1 LLSAFLATAASAS
14 ANYYGLLRRVPDSAN
29 AIILID
35 AERMLMSPI
44 AMREKWR
51 DRANTPEAGTIHF
64 PVNAERYMLA
74 AKLDFVSNF
83 EDIWDVGLIEATS
96 DVSLPYLSKMEGGY
110 LEKVEG
116 HEVAYSPRNAF
127 FVSFEPTILGV
138 SFPANR
144 QDLARWL
151 RALKRRGEPL
161 VSDYLRDAVKLAHG
175 REHIVAAFD
184 LGDLFTSRLIR
195 DLLHHAESL
204 AGKQVDLD
212 ALTRVLTSVK
222 GVTLTMEAA
231 ERLNGKLQ
239 IDFAESPSPLKGVA
253 KALIF
258 EVLEN
263 QGMMLPEI
271 REWALIVEAKA
282 LVLQGRM
289 TTKGLRKLTDLIPI
303 PVQTLDLSKAESKAR
318 GGEPATGSASPS
330 PAQDKVVR
338 SKNYFQ
344 HISLLLEQLRTDL
357 KDPVMSPKIAQRIV
371 DKAATEVDRL
381 PVLNVDEEL
390 IAYGTGVS
398 ESLRNMRN
406 LSVNAGLD
414 MSYRQATMAGNQGY
428 GYGGFYGGTSL
439 SLGTSVTRKQE
450 TAVLKSNELAVITML
465 QEKTA
470 EMRKKM
476 TLKHQ
481 VEF

>member
-14 ANYYGLLRRVPDSAN
+14 ANYYELLRRVPDSAN

-51 DRANTPEAGTIHF
+51 DKANSPEAGTLHF

-74 AKLDFVSNF
+74 AKLDVVSNF
-83 EDIWDVGLIEATS
+83 EDIWDVGMVETTS
-96 DVSLPYLSKMEGGY
+96 DFSLPYLSKTEGGY
-110 LEKVEG
+110 LDTVEG
-116 HEVAYSPRNAF
+116 FQVAYSPRNAF
-127 FVSFEPTILGV
+127 FVSFEPTIFGV

-151 RALKRRGEPL
+151 RAVKRRNEPL
-161 VSDYLRDAVKLAHG
+161 VSDYLREAVKLAHG
-175 REHIVAAFD
+175 RDHIVVAFD
-184 LGDLFTSRLIR
+184 LEDLFTSRLIR
-195 DLLHHAESL
+195 DRLHQAESL
-204 AGKQVDLD
+204 AGKQLDLD

-222 GVTLTMEAA
+222 GVTLTVEAA
-231 ERLNGKLQ
+231 GRLNGKLR
-239 IDFAESPSPLKGVA
+239 IDFAESPTPLKGVA

-271 REWALIVEAKA
+271 REWALIPEAKA

-289 TTKGLRKLTDLIPI
+289 TTEGLRKLTDLIPI

-318 GGEPATGSASPS
+318 GGEPAAGSASPS

-338 SKNYFQ
+338 SKKYFQ
-344 HISLLLEQLRTDL
+344 HISLMLEQLRTDL

-371 DKAATEVDRL
+371 NKAAAEVDRL

-406 LSVNAGLD
+406 LSVTAGLD

-428 GYGGFYGGTSL
+428 GGFYGGGSL

-476 TLKHQ
+476 TLKYQ
-481 VEF
+481 TEF